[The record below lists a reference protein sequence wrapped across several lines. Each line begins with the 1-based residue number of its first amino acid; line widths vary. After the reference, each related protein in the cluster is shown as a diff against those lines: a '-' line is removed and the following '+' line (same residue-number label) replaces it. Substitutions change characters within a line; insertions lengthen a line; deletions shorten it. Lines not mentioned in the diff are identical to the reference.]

1 MKEIN
6 DDFIKDTATIFADMQ
21 SDEIKLNYKD
31 GVYYGYLEGFRK
43 ALELVKNN
51 GVLDD
56 VSKQSELLKAFEKY
70 LNSEDSTYFSGDFRI
85 NEFLEDFN
93 SY

>member
-6 DDFIKDTATIFADMQ
+6 EDFIKDTAKMFANIQ

-31 GVYYGYLEGFRK
+31 GVYYGYMEGFKK

-56 VSKQSELLKAFEKY
+56 VIVSAK
-70 LNSEDSTYFSGDFRI
+70 DCRI
-85 NEFLEDFN
+85 PMREFN
-93 SY
+93 SDKCLICGKKFNEH